1 MQIVRFQNAPPTRSR
16 RQVGIRLELESETA
30 TAAGRRFAK
39 NDPNVISQ
47 GKVARRFMRMD
58 RAHERIR
65 KEILGV
71 NHTNSKGFAAKIGA
85 ARAVRVS
92 KKGRED

>member
-1 MQIVRFQNAPPTRSR
+1 MQIVRFQNAPQTRPR
-16 RQVGIRLELESETA
+16 RQVGLRLELESETQ
-30 TAAGRRFAK
+30 TPAGRRFAK

-47 GKVARRFMRMD
+47 RKVARRFMRMD
-58 RAHERIR
+58 KAHERIR

-71 NHTNSKGFAAKIGA
+71 SHTNGKGFAAKIGA
-85 ARAVRVS
+85 ARAVLVR